1 MPKLAQGGV
10 VEKPTIAMVGEAG
23 KEAVVPLENN
33 TGWID
38 VLVEKLKYKDEGKEP
53 TPVIVKIGEDTI
65 LEYMVDKYQ
74 EKQFETNGEVF
85 VV

>member
-1 MPKLAQGGV
+1 M

-38 VLVEKLKYKDEGKEP
+38 VLVGKLKDKDGDKQP

-65 LEYMVDKYQ
+65 LEYMVDKYE